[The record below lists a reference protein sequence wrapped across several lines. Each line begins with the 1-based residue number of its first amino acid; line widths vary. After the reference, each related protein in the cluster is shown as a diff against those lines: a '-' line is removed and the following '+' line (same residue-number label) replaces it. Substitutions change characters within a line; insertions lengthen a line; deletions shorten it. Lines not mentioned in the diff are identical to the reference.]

1 MKQRKKSRDS
11 KAQAVSKNTLYESVT
26 DRIIKALE
34 SQVVPWRRPWD
45 IEYAL
50 PVNAQTQKP
59 YRGVNVLL
67 LSLAS
72 YRDHRWLTFKQVK
85 ERGGRVRLGEKATVV
100 VFWKRWR
107 PQDADDELSQRRE
120 IPVLRQFFVFNAEQC
135 EDLDLPEL
143 DRRSQHR
150 HERLERAEQVIQAM
164 PNPPV
169 IRRAGNSAWYRPGT
183 DIVQVPPLE
192 TFRSTDTFYA
202 TLFHELAHSTGHE
215 RRLGRPAVIS
225 RSEFGSRDYSREEL
239 VAELSA
245 AFCCAHL
252 GIDDSVINDAASYL
266 QGWLTVLRSDA
277 RAIVTASAQAQRA
290 TDFIL
295 RLGEPDAAP

>member
-1 MKQRKKSRDS
+1 MKQRKKSRAP
-11 KAQAVSKNTLYESVT
+11 KALAVSTNTLYESVT
-26 DRIIKALE
+26 DRIVKALE

-50 PVNAQTQKP
+50 PVNAQTQRP
-59 YRGVNVLL
+59 YRGVNVFL
-67 LSLAS
+67 LSLAN

-107 PQDADDELSQRRE
+107 PQDADDEPNQQRE

-135 EDLDLPEL
+135 EELDLPEL
-143 DRRSQHR
+143 DRRSQLR
-150 HERLERAEQVIQAM
+150 HERLERAEQAIQSM
-164 PNPPV
+164 PNPPL
-169 IRRAGNSAWYRPGT
+169 IRRTGNSAWYRPGT
-183 DIVQVPPLE
+183 DVVQVPPLG

-252 GIDDSVINDAASYL
+252 GIDDSVITDAASYL

-290 TDFIL
+290 TDYIL
-295 RLGEPDAAP
+295 RLGEPDTAP